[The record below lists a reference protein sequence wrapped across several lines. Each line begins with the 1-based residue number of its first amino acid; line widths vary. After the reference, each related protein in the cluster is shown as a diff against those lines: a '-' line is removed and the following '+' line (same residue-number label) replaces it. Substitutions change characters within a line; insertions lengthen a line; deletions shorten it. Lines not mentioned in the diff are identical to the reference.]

1 VAALPAAPEGALA
14 LVVSGVEVYLPLA
27 GLVDADAERARMEK
41 ELAEA
46 ESHIVRL
53 KALLSSDF
61 AGKAPAAL
69 VDKERAKLAAFEET
83 AAKIKAQM

>member
-1 VAALPAAPEGALA
+1 
-14 LVVSGVEVYLPLA
+14 
-27 GLVDADAERARMEK
+27 MEK

-46 ESHIVRL
+46 ESHIIRL
-53 KALLSSDF
+53 KSLLGSDF
-61 AGKAPAAL
+61 ASKAPAAL